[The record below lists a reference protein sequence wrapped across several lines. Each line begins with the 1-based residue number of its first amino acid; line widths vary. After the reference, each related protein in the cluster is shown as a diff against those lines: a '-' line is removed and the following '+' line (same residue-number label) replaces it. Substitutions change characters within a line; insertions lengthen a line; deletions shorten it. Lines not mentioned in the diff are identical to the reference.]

1 MPTLSEGET
10 VIIGLTG
17 GIASGKSA
25 VANWFS
31 QHKIP
36 VIDADKI
43 ARQIVEIG
51 QPALKKISQTFGS
64 DFLQAD
70 GRLDRAKLGSYIF
83 SRPIEKDKLDAI
95 MQPYIYQQIVQEI
108 KQHAQ
113 APLIV
118 VDMPLLYEF
127 HYEKLVDQVMVVAV
141 DEHTQLERLKQRNH
155 LTDLEAKQRIQSQMP
170 LSEKKKRA
178 DVVVDNNGSLE
189 HTYQQVEK
197 IVNKWLH

>member
-64 DFLQAD
+64 DFLHVD

-83 SRPIEKDKLDAI
+83 SQPSEKDKLDAI
-95 MQPYIYQQIVQEI
+95 MQPYIYQQIVQKI

-127 HYEKLVDQVMVVAV
+127 HYETLVDQVMVVAV

-189 HTYQQVEK
+189 QTYQQVEK